1 MGLNTLGV
9 TFLLGLLVY
18 FGVQTTT
25 QEKQSIPELPSLLV
39 PQSTGKERFIV
50 SKTHD
55 ASMYTE
61 RARRT
66 AIIKNH
72 SNCLSNPRPIKESNI
87 TAGFSNG
94 SVEAY
99 MLTSICTFPA
109 KAVIEEQLPLDCA
122 EIVYDGG
129 SPFDNFTLFLD
140 GMDPMTEIMNV
151 INNQLNHS
159 AVLNGG
165 NPYTNLC

>member
-1 MGLNTLGV
+1 MGLNTLGI
-9 TFLLGLLVY
+9 TFLVGLLVY
-18 FGVQTTT
+18 FGAHTTT

-39 PQSTGKERFIV
+39 PQSTGKERAIV

-61 RARRT
+61 RTRRS

-72 SNCLSNPRPIKESNI
+72 SNCLPGSRPIKESNI

-94 SVEAY
+94 AVEAY
-99 MLTSICTFPA
+99 MLSSICTFPA
-109 KAVIEEQLPLDCA
+109 KVIEELPPEDC
-122 EIVYDGG
+122 IKIIYDNG
-129 SPFDNFTLFLD
+129 SPFDNFTMFLD

-151 INNQLNHS
+151 INSQLNHS

-165 NPYTNLC
+165 TPYTNLC

>member
-25 QEKQSIPELPSLLV
+25 QEKHSIPELPGFLV
-39 PQSTGKERFIV
+39 PQSTGKERPIV

-66 AIIKNH
+66 AILKNH
-72 SNCLSNPRPIKESNI
+72 SYCATDPRAIRESNI

-94 SVEAY
+94 AVEAY
-99 MLTSICTFPA
+99 MLTSICTFPSRRGF
-109 KAVIEEQLPLDCA
+109 KEEVPVPCV
-122 EIVYDGG
+122 ETIYDGG
-129 SPFDNFTLFLD
+129 SPFDNFTLILD
-140 GMDPMTEIMNV
+140 GMDPMTEIMDV
-151 INNQLNHS
+151 INSQLKHS
-159 AVLNGG
+159 AILNGG